1 MTRRR
6 LPRAA
11 ALCLGGLAALALP
24 ACSQPIDYG
33 YFAVKVSVDPSA
45 DAEFLAAIATC
56 GVNVEGADV
65 DFGSLSCA
73 EGRFTRHELG
83 TFEWSTDTASGNV
96 KFTVTLKNSVGRVVG
111 TGTSSEAA
119 IAPGMTV
126 PSSVLVIPLPP
137 PPM

>member
-1 MTRRR
+1 MTGLR
-6 LPRAA
+6 LPRA
-11 ALCLGGLAALALP
+11 LLLGGLAALALP
-24 ACSQPIDYG
+24 ACSQPVDYG

-45 DAEFLAAIATC
+45 DADYLAAIATC

-119 IAPGMTV
+119 ISPGTTV
-126 PSSVLVIPLPP
+126 PSSVVVIPIPEP